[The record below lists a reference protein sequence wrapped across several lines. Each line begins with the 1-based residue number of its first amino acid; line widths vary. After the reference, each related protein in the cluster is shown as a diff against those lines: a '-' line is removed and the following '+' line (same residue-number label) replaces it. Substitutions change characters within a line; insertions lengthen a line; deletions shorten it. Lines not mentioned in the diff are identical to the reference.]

1 MLELCLQASGFHV
14 LGFMLE
20 LCLQA
25 LGFRALGFM
34 LELCLQASGF
44 DVLGFMLELC
54 LQALKKK
61 KKLASQQVSL
71 LRQVIIWVGCKVLAG
86 PTAPEAVGTEDLG
99 AFLTDA
105 VASIAKV
112 S

>member
-25 LGFRALGFM
+25 LKKK
-34 LELCLQASGF
+34 
-44 DVLGFMLELC
+44 
-54 LQALKKK
+54 KKK

-99 AFLTDA
+99 ASLTDA